1 MERDIKNTGGGWPTA
16 EQKENAADA
25 SELRKLAPI

>member
-1 MERDIKNTGGGWPTA
+1 MYRSKERDKKNIGGGWPIA

-25 SELRKLAPI
+25 SEL